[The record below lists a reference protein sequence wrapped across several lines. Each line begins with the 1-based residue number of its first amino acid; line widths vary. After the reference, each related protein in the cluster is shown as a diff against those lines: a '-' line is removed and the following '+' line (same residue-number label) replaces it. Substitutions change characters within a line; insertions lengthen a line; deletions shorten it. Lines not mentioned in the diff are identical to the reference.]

1 MEWHKHMSH
10 ANDRD
15 DEQSQKVRFTK
26 ASTVWLEIESHV
38 PQFSRKLVWTDL
50 ILHRRENKWKQHL
63 MIFAEK
69 RLDCRFRTR
78 IMEPS
83 RELKIGA
90 NSAEFWFQGQ
100 VGHALTSTFFFQGR
114 NVKWRCDWRAMMMPQ
129 KPSWSTESRRHLG
142 LVRYF
147 GVCGWWIVGLVWLD
161 VNQYL

>member
-1 MEWHKHMSH
+1 MQM
-10 ANDRD
+10 
-15 DEQSQKVRFTK
+15 
-26 ASTVWLEIESHV
+26 IEMTSSPRKCGLQRHQ
-38 PQFSRKLVWTDL
+38 QFGWKSRATFPNSLDL
-50 ILHRRENKWKQHL
+50 IIHCRENKWKQHL

-78 IMEPS
+78 IMELS

-100 VGHALTSTFFFQGR
+100 VGHALTSTVFFQGR

-129 KPSWSTESRRHLG
+129 KPSWSTASRRHLG